1 MGWFLR
7 LPKCVRQSERRT
19 DKPRPRKFSLPPYH
33 HELIFESLEDRRLLT
48 VSLTWPGAG
57 STLSLTEGTSG
68 ATPAIVISEPSPN
81 VSLLKID
88 LGSGHVFA
96 GTSTTSATGLTYQN
110 AGSPTTSEFATI
122 NIGLTNDVSLL
133 QATLPGDGLTLGQI
147 RDLQGGL
154 GSITASAATIAVA
167 GINTMAANGTS
178 GAGNVALSSSGNLAV
193 AAGAIIQAGTGTI
206 SLAAATGGMGT
217 LSIEAG
223 ATVVST
229 NAAAGAIALSGTA
242 VNIDPTAVVGAERSL
257 KTTPS
262 ATLTG
267 LNGPVALR
275 LLCPAIR
282 PR

>member
-154 GSITASAATIAVA
+154 GSITASRRNHRGGGNQHDGRQRHERGGQRSPQLERQPGSRGRRNHSGRYRHDLA
-167 GINTMAANGTS
+167 GRCDWRHGD
-178 GAGNVALSSSGNLAV
+178 ALDRGR
-193 AAGAIIQAGTGTI
+193 GHG
-206 SLAAATGGMGT
+206 
-217 LSIEAG
+217 
-223 ATVVST
+223 
-229 NAAAGAIALSGTA
+229 
-242 VNIDPTAVVGAERSL
+242 
-257 KTTPS
+257 
-262 ATLTG
+262 
-267 LNGPVALR
+267 R
-275 LLCPAIR
+275 LHECR
-282 PR
+282 RRR

>member
-178 GAGNVALSSSGNLAV
+178 GAGNVALELERQPGSRGRRNHSGRYRHDLA
-193 AAGAIIQAGTGTI
+193 GRCDWRHGD
-206 SLAAATGGMGT
+206 
-217 LSIEAG
+217 
-223 ATVVST
+223 
-229 NAAAGAIALSGTA
+229 ALDRGR
-242 VNIDPTAVVGAERSL
+242 GH
-257 KTTPS
+257 
-262 ATLTG
+262 G
-267 LNGPVALR
+267 R
-275 LLCPAIR
+275 LHECR
-282 PR
+282 RRR